1 MSTTPLVWPFFP
13 NWDQLV
19 SERLQWLTDILVSPQ
34 GGEQR
39 RSLRISPRR
48 SFEAE
53 VIAAHQE
60 RAMFDLAVAQRGGL
74 VWSLPIWPDGQLLDA
89 DLSADDLVVP
99 CRTEGFDF
107 VAGGQAVLR
116 GETAFDIE
124 LVHVESVSP
133 GGLVLAQPLAG
144 DWPAGTALYPARL
157 ARLAEQ
163 PSVTRMTDELLKASV
178 SFDLA
183 EPSDWPESLPDQL
196 YRGRPVFLARPEES
210 NELKHGTERLL
221 QVLDNSISLPAV
233 TDTAGRGFVLL
244 NYRWLLAGR
253 QQHTEWRSLA
263 YALRGRAGSV
273 WVSTH
278 AADLVVMAKGTA
290 STLAVRRCGY
300 ARLGLM
306 TMGKQDLHIQLH
318 DGTELLRRVVNVSQA
333 GDMEYLALDT
343 PLPKVYAPEEV
354 ARISYLALCRLT
366 DDQLE
371 LKHQTDA
378 DGLAS
383 VEVTWRGVRDDLES
397 MA

>member
-13 NWDQLV
+13 NWDQAV
-19 SERLQWLTDILVSPQ
+19 VERLQWLTDVLASPQ

-48 SFEAE
+48 AFEAE

-60 RAMFDLAVAQRGGL
+60 RAMLDLAVAQRGGL

-89 DLSADDLVVP
+89 GLAADDLVVP

-124 LVHVESVSP
+124 LVQVESVSP

-144 DWPAGTALYPARL
+144 DWPLGTALYPARL

-183 EPSDWPESLPDQL
+183 EPSDWPEPLPGEL
-196 YRGRPVFLARPEES
+196 YRGRPVLLARPEES
-210 NELKHGTERLL
+210 NALKHGTERLL

-244 NYRWLLAGR
+244 AYRWQLEGR
-253 QQHTEWRSLA
+253 QEHAAWRNLM

-278 AADLVVMAKGTA
+278 AADLVVAAKGTA

-300 ARLGLM
+300 ARLGVG

-318 DGTELLRRVVNVSQA
+318 DGTELLRRVVNASEA
-333 GDMEYLALDT
+333 GEMEYLSLDT
-343 PLPKVYAPEEV
+343 PLPKAYAPEEV

-397 MA
+397 VA

>member
-1 MSTTPLVWPFFP
+1 MSALPLVWPFFP
-13 NWDQLV
+13 NWEQQV
-19 SERLQWLTDILVSPQ
+19 SERLQWLTDVLVSPQ

-60 RAMFDLAVAQRGGL
+60 RAMFDLAVAQRGGM
-74 VWSLPIWPDGQLLDA
+74 VWVLPIWPDVQWLDA
-89 DLSADDLVVP
+89 QLSADDLSVP
-99 CRTEGFDF
+99 CRTDGFDF

-116 GETAFDIE
+116 GETAFDTE
-124 LVHVESVSP
+124 LLQIESVGP
-133 GGLVLAQPLAG
+133 DGLVLAQPPVG
-144 DWPAGTALYPARL
+144 DWPAGSALYPARL

-183 EPSDWPESLPDQL
+183 EPSDWSAAAPVQV
-196 YRGRPVFLARPEES
+196 YRGSPVFLARPEES
-210 NELKHGTERLL
+210 NALKHGTERLL

-233 TDTAGRGFVLL
+233 TDTAGRGFLL
-244 NYRWLLAGR
+244 LAYRWQLEGR
-253 QQHTEWRSLA
+253 HEHTAWRSLM

-273 WVSTH
+273 WVSTY

-300 ARLGLM
+300 ARLGLG

-318 DGTELLRRVVNVSQA
+318 DGTELLRRVVNASEA
-333 GDMEYLALDT
+333 GDIEYLALDT
-343 PLPKVYAPEEV
+343 PLPKAYGPEDV
-354 ARISYLALCRLT
+354 GRISYLALCRLT

-383 VEVTWRGVRDDLES
+383 AEVTWRGVRDDLES
-397 MA
+397 VA